1 VHAAS
6 CKGIIMDEKLFDE
19 LVGSIRQAGAIRSG
33 EAPAA
38 RTTTFD
44 EVDVKAI
51 RERFGV
57 SQPQFAGMLGI
68 SVGTLRGWE
77 QGRRWPDG
85 PARVLLRVA
94 EARPDAVL
102 AVTRPD
108 LQVDSGPP
116 AAKPAVSADGEA
128 PRGDGSTVYP
138 RPPRR
143 GRKS

>member
-1 VHAAS
+1 
-6 CKGIIMDEKLFDE
+6 MDEKLFGE
-19 LVGSIRQAGAIRSG
+19 LVGSIREAGAIRRG

-38 RTTTFD
+38 RTTSFD

-108 LQVDSGPP
+108 LHLDSGPP
-116 AAKPAVSADGEA
+116 AAKPAASVDGDA
-128 PRGDGSTVYP
+128 PHGNGQTAYP
-138 RPPRR
+138 RASRR